1 MPGPRTVVG
10 MPSIVKLARLMTL
23 PETRSLVRS
32 AATSG
37 AIRDV
42 ARRARTDRAGLLR
55 DARDPRL
62 AVRLMREAVGHPST
76 RELASVG
83 LLLLPERYMPMGWV
97 ATWFTRRMLR
107 RRRDRAA
114 RGRAAAKRGAA
125 TAASQLQGDR

>member
-1 MPGPRTVVG
+1 VPGPPTLG
-10 MPSIVKLARLMTL
+10 HMPSIVKLARLMTL

-37 AIRDV
+37 AVRDI

-62 AVRLMREAVGHPST
+62 AARLMREAVGHPST

-97 ATWFTRRMLR
+97 ATWLTRRMLR
-107 RRRDRAA
+107 RRHDRAA
-114 RGRAAAKRGAA
+114 AAQGSPHPAAAWPLQRGR
-125 TAASQLQGDR
+125 

>member
-1 MPGPRTVVG
+1 
-10 MPSIVKLARLMTL
+10 MPSIVKVARLMTL
-23 PETRSLVRS
+23 PETRSLMRT

-37 AIRDV
+37 AVRDV

-62 AVRLMREAVGHPST
+62 AARLMREAVSHPST

-107 RRRDRAA
+107 RRREGAARDRAA
-114 RGRAAAKRGAA
+114 AERASARR